1 MNRTDDSITQL
12 SSLYERL
19 GAVAHELEYCIILL
33 PEHSEQ
39 LDLDAAATYAMML
52 RIEQWAAN
60 VKNAYNTNTYDPF
73 HINEKDKQ
81 LRNQEEENQY

>member
-1 MNRTDDSITQL
+1 MNWNIVKFC
-12 SSLYERL
+12 SLNTL
-19 GAVAHELEYCIILL
+19 NNWI
-33 PEHSEQ
+33 
-39 LDLDAAATYAMML
+39 LDAAATYAMML

>member
-1 MNRTDDSITQL
+1 LVGSEMCIRDS
-12 SSLYERL
+12 
-19 GAVAHELEYCIILL
+19 

>member
-19 GAVAHELEYCIILL
+19 GAVAHELEYCKILL

-52 RIEQWAAN
+52 RTERSPHNFPKA
-60 VKNAYNTNTYDPF
+60 
-73 HINEKDKQ
+73 
-81 LRNQEEENQY
+81 